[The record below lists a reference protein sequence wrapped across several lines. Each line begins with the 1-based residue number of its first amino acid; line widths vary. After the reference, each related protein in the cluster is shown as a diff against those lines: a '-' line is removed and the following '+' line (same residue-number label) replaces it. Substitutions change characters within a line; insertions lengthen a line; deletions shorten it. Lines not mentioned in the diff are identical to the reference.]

1 MKVLFAFA
9 LLPAAALP
17 FTYQS
22 SWIIS
27 FQSSATARTAS
38 TALRIP
44 VATRG
49 HQQQIVVTQCRT
61 RRRGTPCPAGL
72 GPLAAARG
80 GLGLLTFDLDDS
92 LYPIE
97 PVMDEANAAFC
108 RAMDKFG
115 FSDTIIQPKS
125 IAETCQRIR
134 QELPPAESVALTHTQ
149 VRRMAIRREME
160 NVIYKRKLQETAD
173 DWATPQS
180 DMSPIV
186 RNFAKKYVVV
196 RVVECVTG

>member
-1 MKVLFAFA
+1 MGQLA
-9 LLPAAALP
+9 
-17 FTYQS
+17 
-22 SWIIS
+22 
-27 FQSSATARTAS
+27 
-38 TALRIP
+38 
-44 VATRG
+44 ATRD
-49 HQQQIVVTQCRT
+49 
-61 RRRGTPCPAGL
+61 A
-72 GPLAAARG
+72 
-80 GLGLLTFDLDDS
+80 LGLLTFDLDDS

-108 RAMDKFG
+108 RAMDRYG
-115 FSDTIIQPKS
+115 FSDGTILPRS

-134 QELPPAESVALTHTQ
+134 QELPPTESVALTHTQ

-186 RNFAKKYVVV
+186 RNFAKK
-196 RVVECVTG
+196 